1 MFTIGAV
8 TAKGVRLDWHCGG
21 NDHVLTM
28 GFHREKQIVKE
39 RESVCVRQ
47 RGRAVCTV
55 TIMCVYENLW
65 TIE

>member
-8 TAKGVRLDWHCGG
+8 TAKGARLDWHCGG

-28 GFHREKQIVKE
+28 GFHREKQIVK
-39 RESVCVRQ
+39 ESVCVRQ